1 MASKNRID
9 VHQHVVPPVWADA
22 LPSHGGDPSGW
33 QGPTWSPERAIAFM
47 DSQQIA
53 TGVLSLTAP
62 GVQGWRGQSRLDMAR
77 QVNEYTAGL
86 VAKHPTRFGNFATVP
101 LPDIDGT
108 LKVIEHSLDTL
119 NADGLVLLS
128 NYDGQYLGDPTFE
141 TVWAELNR
149 RKAVVFIH
157 PAKPK
162 IDAIPGMPGPVLD
175 YPFDTTRTAVQMV
188 LNGVIARNP
197 DVRIILS
204 HAGGFL
210 PYASHRFAKLAPG
223 VRKDVPTTEE
233 ILKQL
238 QTYYFDVALS
248 SSLAALPTLTA
259 FAKKG
264 HIMYGSD
271 YPYAPV
277 EVSASFARQLDAYT
291 AQSEDEHAAINSTN
305 ALALFPRLAR
315 QERDE
320 LFKTRNAA

>member
-1 MASKNRID
+1 MTAKNRID

-33 QGPTWSPERAIAFM
+33 AGPASEWTPDHAIAFM

-53 TGVLSLTAP
+53 TGILSLTAP
-62 GVQGWRGQSRLDMAR
+62 GVQGWADQAKLDMAR

-86 VAKHPTRFGNFATVP
+86 VAKHPTRFGNFATLP

-108 LKVIEHSLDTL
+108 LKTIEYSLDTL
-119 NADGLVLLS
+119 KADGLVLLS
-128 NYDGQYLGDPTFE
+128 NYGGQYLGDPAFE

-157 PAKPK
+157 PGKPK
-162 IDAIPGMPGPVLD
+162 IDLIPAMPAPLLD

-188 LNGVIARNP
+188 LNGVITRNP
-197 DVRIILS
+197 NVRIILS

-210 PYASHRFAKLAPG
+210 PYVLHRVAELASR
-223 VRKDVPTTEE
+223 VRKDVPPSEE

-259 FAKKG
+259 FAKQG

-277 EVSASFARQLDAYT
+277 EVSASFARKLDAYT
-291 AQSEDEHAAINSTN
+291 ALSEDEHAAINCSN
-305 ALALFPRLAR
+305 AFALFPRLAKLR
-315 QERDE
+315 G
-320 LFKTRNAA
+320 

>member
-1 MASKNRID
+1 MTSKNRID
-9 VHQHVVPPVWADA
+9 VHQHVVPPFWDDA
-22 LPSHGGDPSGW
+22 LASHGGDPSGW

-47 DSQQIA
+47 DSQEIA

-62 GVQGWRGQSRLDMAR
+62 GVHGWRGQPRLDMTR
-77 QVNEYTAGL
+77 QINEYTAGL
-86 VAKHPTRFGNFATVP
+86 VAKHPTRFGNFATLP
-101 LPDIDGT
+101 LPDIEGT
-108 LKVIEHSLDTL
+108 LKAIEYSLDTL
-119 NADGLVLLS
+119 KADGLVLLS
-128 NYDGQYLGDPTFE
+128 NYDGQYLGDPAFE
-141 TVWAELNR
+141 TVWAELNH

-157 PAKPK
+157 PAKPQ

-197 DVRIILS
+197 NVRVILS

-210 PYASHRFAKLAPG
+210 PYASHRFAELAPS
-223 VRKDVPTTEE
+223 VRTDVSPPAE
-233 ILKQL
+233 ILQQF

-248 SSLAALPTLTA
+248 SSAAALPTLRA

-277 EVSASFARQLDAYT
+277 QVSASFARKFDAYT
-291 AQSEDEHAAINSTN
+291 ALSEDEHGAINRGN
-305 ALALFPRLAR
+305 AVVLFPRLAR
-315 QERDE
+315 
-320 LFKTRNAA
+320 LLG